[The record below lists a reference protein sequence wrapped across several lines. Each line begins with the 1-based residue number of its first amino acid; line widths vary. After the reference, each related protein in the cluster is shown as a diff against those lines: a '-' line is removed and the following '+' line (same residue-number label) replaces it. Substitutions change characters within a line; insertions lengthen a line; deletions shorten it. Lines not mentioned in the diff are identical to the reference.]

1 MLSADEK
8 ASIGFFF
15 GFQTRVN
22 PNGLDTDLF
31 SQAGK
36 FGYLF
41 LTDHQSWKRL
51 TSERLLPTSFV
62 HMKERGSPG
71 LNSVTIS
78 IHRVGFPFNFLY
90 SSDLYSVVH
99 AEAIQET
106 DFLFLRNDAY
116 AMFTMTILLMFS
128 FRFRLDVKLPVIR
141 CFHRGK
147 KVRGM
152 VDARRGSSCS
162 LVKTFSSLTLEKNEF
177 PLVRNTADVESF
189 RCGDVKVLCQ
199 WEEEKKRKRNKRETY
214 NLCSV

>member
-1 MLSADEK
+1 MSPVGVVRLNNSQQAQTSRQSVVFDNFFFFVVGHKWEKEWKGQRSKKKISVLSADEK

-36 FGYLF
+36 FG
-41 LTDHQSWKRL
+41 
-51 TSERLLPTSFV
+51 
-62 HMKERGSPG
+62 
-71 LNSVTIS
+71 
-78 IHRVGFPFNFLY
+78 
-90 SSDLYSVVH
+90 
-99 AEAIQET
+99 
-106 DFLFLRNDAY
+106 
-116 AMFTMTILLMFS
+116 
-128 FRFRLDVKLPVIR
+128 LDVKLPVIR

-199 WEEEKKRKRNKRETY
+199 
-214 NLCSV
+214 